1 MPSNL
6 IAGDAVTGV
15 QITSGNDGALNIQV
29 GPNGSKV
36 TAVSISASGI
46 VQVFGGAAAG
56 GGTDRIF
63 YENDQTVNSNYT
75 ITATKNAMSAG
86 PITIANGIVV
96 TINTGGNWAIV

>member
-1 MPSNL
+1 MPTAI
-6 IAGDAVTGV
+6 IAGDSVTGA
-15 QITSGNDGALNIQV
+15 QITSSNDGALNIQV

-36 TAVSISASGI
+36 TAVTISSSGI
-46 VQVFGGAAAG
+46 VQIAGGSATG

-86 PITIANGIVV
+86 PITIANSIVV
-96 TINTGGNWAIV
+96 TINTGGNWTIV